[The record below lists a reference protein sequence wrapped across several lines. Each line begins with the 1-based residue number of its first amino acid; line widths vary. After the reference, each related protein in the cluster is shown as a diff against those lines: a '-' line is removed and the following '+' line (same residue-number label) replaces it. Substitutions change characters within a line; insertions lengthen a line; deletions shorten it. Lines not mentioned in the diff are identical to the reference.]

1 MSYTI
6 KCDTHTHT
14 LFSKHAYSTIEEN
27 VRAAAEAGME
37 LLASTDHYSAMLYP
51 DAPPFAFRSSGLDFL
66 FAEDAASSG
75 NSSVDACDG
84 AATSVPSHM
93 RVRFPF
99 SGSDLKGL
107 DHRNY
112 QYLSTMHSMWPR
124 EWFGVTLLRGCEA
137 DIVDLDGRLFSEGI
151 PCPLTVVGDDRG
163 IPGDFYDSITRK
175 MDYVIASVHG
185 RRFLTGA
192 TPAQITRMYIQVME
206 RHKNV
211 LILGHIGRSGL
222 SFDVDEVLKAA
233 KAMHKLIELNEHSF
247 DSGEEAA
254 MRCRRI
260 AERCA
265 ELEVPVSISTDAHI
279 SCAVGKMEKTIR
291 MLEEI
296 HFPEELIAS
305 RDRNHFLDALQAGVG
320 VNLQELKR

>member
-51 DAPPFAFRSSGLDFL
+51 DAPPFAFRSSGLNFL

-75 NSSVDACDG
+75 NSSADA
-84 AATSVPSHM
+84 SVPSHM
-93 RVRFPF
+93 TVRFPF

-233 KAMHKLIELNEHSF
+233 KAMHKLIELNENSF

-320 VNLQELKR
+320 VNLQELKS